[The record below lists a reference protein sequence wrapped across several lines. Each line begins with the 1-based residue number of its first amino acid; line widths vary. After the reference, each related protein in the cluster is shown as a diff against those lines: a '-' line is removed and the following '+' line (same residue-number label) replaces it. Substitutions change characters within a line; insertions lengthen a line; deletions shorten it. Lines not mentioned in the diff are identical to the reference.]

1 MAGALVVGLVTLM
14 AHRVAWALV
23 GLVVP
28 GSPAQRAGIARGD
41 VILKFDGVVIDDA
54 ERLRWMS
61 ANAGVGKKVMLH
73 VRRGA
78 KEGDVNLTTVA
89 QPD

>member
-1 MAGALVVGLVTLM
+1 
-14 AHRVAWALV
+14 
-23 GLVVP
+23 VP

-41 VILKFDGVVIDDA
+41 VILKFDGVAVDDA
-54 ERLRWMS
+54 ERLRWLS
-61 ANAGVGKKVMLH
+61 ANAGVGKKITLH

-78 KEGDVNLTTVA
+78 KEADVSLTTIA